1 VDRKV
6 EEQMNHL
13 LIDQIARADMAERLH
28 AVERERLA
36 RSVGRSAR
44 RQDGLVMRAAHHVRA
59 SLSSWRM
66 RTQLGAMPAPLC
78 SDCPADSPTS

>member
-1 VDRKV
+1 
-6 EEQMNHL
+6 MNHL
-13 LIDQIARADMAERLH
+13 LIEQIARADMAERLH

-36 RSVGRSAR
+36 RGVGRSAPR
-44 RQDGLVMRAAHHVRA
+44 RDGRMMLAAHRVRA

>member
-1 VDRKV
+1 
-6 EEQMNHL
+6 MNHL
-13 LIDQIARADMAERLH
+13 LIDQIARADMAERLR

-36 RSVGRSAR
+36 RGIGRSAR
-44 RQDGLVMRAAHHVRA
+44 RQDGRVMRAALRVRA
-59 SLSSWRM
+59 SLSGWRM